1 MVDVF
6 AHGEN
11 AFRLVN
17 SAGNDIGWVRSKAIG
32 FGGFA
37 TEARAVDAALDGGR
51 ALASCLKREFGV
63 GHPALSDAPTLRTV
77 RDGAHEWIV
86 DGRERIARLLRM
98 ETGRGVTE
106 RFAIEFALP
115 SYATDA
121 VAINAAQIVYGALSP
136 ELTGGLDPHVV
147 AATIN

>member
-1 MVDVF
+1 MVVVL
-6 AHGEN
+6 AHGED

-17 SAGNDIGWVRSKAIG
+17 SAGNDVGWIRSKAIG
-32 FGGFA
+32 FGEFV
-37 TEARAVDAALDGGR
+37 TEADARDAALDGGR
-51 ALASCLKREFGV
+51 ALAGCLKREFGV

-77 RDGAHEWIV
+77 RDGAGEWIV
-86 DGRERIARLLRM
+86 DGRERVARLLRR
-98 ETGRGVTE
+98 EPGRDGAG

-136 ELTGGLDPHVV
+136 GLTGGLDPHVV
-147 AATIN
+147 ASVVT